1 MAKIAL
7 QKDKNESQNGPSQF
21 FFQEAKNSWVLF
33 HPLQISSAGL
43 GYSRSPPTLIGGDA
57 AASAFQGQSLPQ
69 NELKG

>member
-33 HPLQISSAGL
+33 HPLQIFNFPLLVSD
-43 GYSRSPPTLIGGDA
+43 TVA
-57 AASAFQGQSLPQ
+57 ARQL
-69 NELKG
+69 